1 MMLASEDAWLS
12 RQIVRCKSGPKP
24 WFQPKDYGSTE
35 PEAMVPILPH
45 IPPDVMA
52 QEVDLSTFPTFD
64 DWKAAMWAAPFV
76 ASHQ

>member
-12 RQIVRCKSGPKP
+12 RQIVRCK
-24 WFQPKDYGSTE
+24 TE

-45 IPPDVMA
+45 ISPDVMA
-52 QEVDLSTFPTFD
+52 QKVDLSTFPTFD